1 MEEKIYVNFEIPET
15 IPEFLAKF
23 FSCTHMNDRRTNV
36 ETFSD
41 EACTTLQCSAGR
53 FRSFDDVLILV
64 NTYYP
69 ETSPKDLMHILLSLD
84 LKTKAGRQLYLHM
97 GDCSTIQR
105 IRMLFYH
112 ERPTNV
118 FMSSK
123 LQSKYSW
130 QELLAMLGITN
141 NGELIAYTKK
151 HIKQDNGSN
160 REENKSESSSGG
172 RS

>member
-15 IPEFLAKF
+15 ISEFLTKF
-23 FSCTHMNDRRTNV
+23 FSCMYMNDRRTNV
-36 ETFSD
+36 ETYSN
-41 EACTTLQCSAGR
+41 EACTIIQCSANR
-53 FRSFDDVLILV
+53 YRSFDDVLILV

-69 ETSPKDLMHILLSLD
+69 GTSPKDLMHILLSLN
-84 LKTKAGRQLYLHM
+84 LKSKIGEQLYLHM
-97 GDCSTIQR
+97 GDCSTIRR
-105 IRMLFYH
+105 IRMLFYR
-112 ERPTNV
+112 ERPTHV
-118 FMSSK
+118 FLSEK
-123 LQSKYSW
+123 RQSLYSW

-172 RS
+172 GS